1 MERNYKAMWTEWQTS
16 YYISFQAYSVNLTR
30 GDNGKFGFTHNNGR
44 ITKLTQGSSAD
55 RSEIEVGDQIFSVN
69 DELITEK
76 KSTKTV
82 INETGSFIT
91 LHLYKKGKSFILDK
105 ILRF

>member
-1 MERNYKAMWTEWQTS
+1 MSSITNFFL
-16 YYISFQAYSVNLTR
+16 YIFEAYSVNLTR
-30 GDNGKFGFTHNNGR
+30 GDNGKFGFAHNNGR

-69 DELITEK
+69 DKIIIEK
-76 KSTKTV
+76 KTTKNV

-91 LHLYKKGKSFILDK
+91 LHLYKKGNSFIIGTL
-105 ILRF
+105 LQFLY

>member
-1 MERNYKAMWTEWQTS
+1 MLCDLNKKNSS
-16 YYISFQAYSVNLTR
+16 YVSFKAYSVNLTR

-55 RSEIEVGDQIFSVN
+55 GSEMEVGDRIFSVN
-69 DELITEK
+69 DEIIIDK
-76 KSTKTV
+76 KETKYV

-91 LHLYKKGKSFILDK
+91 LHLYKKGKSFTICEILQF
-105 ILRF
+105 L